1 MQSVLIATT
10 LSVTLLSP
18 LAVALA
24 GAPQDGRPVL
34 VLLSP
39 WTDADTIVRSAG
51 GQIIGPLS
59 APFATLAYSQEPD
72 FAARLR
78 AAGAVAVRDGQQLA
92 KLCGVA

>member
-10 LSVTLLSP
+10 LSVTLMTP

-24 GAPQDGRPVL
+24 DAPHEGRPVL

-39 WTDADTIVRSAG
+39 WADADAVVRSAG
-51 GQIIGPLS
+51 GQVIGPLS
-59 APFATLAYSQEPD
+59 APFATLAYSQDPD
-72 FAARLR
+72 FAAKLR
-78 AAGAVAVRDGQQLA
+78 AAGAFAVRDGQQLA